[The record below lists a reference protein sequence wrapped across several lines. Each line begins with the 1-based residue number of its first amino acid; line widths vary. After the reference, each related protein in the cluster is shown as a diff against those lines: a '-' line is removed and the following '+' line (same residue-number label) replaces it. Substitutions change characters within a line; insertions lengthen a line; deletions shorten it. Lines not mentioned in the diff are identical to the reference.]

1 MKRKERNRQK
11 NGRGHV
17 WSVRELCLYTCLG
30 DLIFILKM
38 IMASLPNIEPVTLC
52 IILLAVVFGRK
63 ALWAVGVY
71 IALELLVWGI
81 SLWSVCYLYLWPGL
95 FFLAYALR
103 KEDSAFV
110 WACIA
115 ALFGFGFGA
124 LGSLPQFFLGGW
136 TAAFSWWQAGLFF
149 DLLHGA
155 GNFVLTL
162 LVFTP
167 LKKTFEILKKR
178 WIQKS

>member
-95 FFLAYALR
+95 FFLAYAQ
-103 KEDSAFV
+103 
-110 WACIA
+110 C
-115 ALFGFGFGA
+115 
-124 LGSLPQFFLGGW
+124 
-136 TAAFSWWQAGLFF
+136 
-149 DLLHGA
+149 H
-155 GNFVLTL
+155 
-162 LVFTP
+162 
-167 LKKTFEILKKR
+167 
-178 WIQKS
+178 